1 MGKPLTF
8 SPMRLAI
15 LLQSYGRFGGA
26 ERLALSHYIEM
37 RRMGQDVTLY
47 YTGKMSQGWEERLGR
62 DPIRSIPTAILNR
75 PKRFRLLMK
84 FVEELKEYDKI
95 IIHHHVE
102 PVLAFYLSKI
112 LGPRVVWYSGS
123 MFELAW
129 EEIITGVD
137 YRRISPT
144 VRRTGGEFYGGLL
157 ANILLSDQLYG
168 LTARVARV
176 VDIETVRGYGKV
188 IANSLFLSKFLERVY
203 RLGET
208 PSVVYPAADPL
219 LEQLASENHAQ
230 EQDYMLIVGS
240 LIPLKNVESM
250 IRAAALVRSSKI
262 MVIGDGQ
269 EMSNLKDLGSELDVP
284 IEFMGTMD
292 REEDLA
298 QAYGGCKFL
307 VHLSLYEPF
316 GLTPVEAGLF
326 SKPSIV
332 TNHGGPPEVV
342 VDGLTGYV
350 VDPLD
355 HQFIGSKMNALLDD
369 DMLRHDM
376 GRRARENVI
385 EKFTLERS
393 TTRLLEEVET

>member
-1 MGKPLTF
+1 
-8 SPMRLAI
+8 MRLAI

-37 RRMGQDVTLY
+37 RRIGQDITFY
-47 YTGKMSQGWEERLGR
+47 YTGTVSQGWEERLKGA
-62 DPIRSIPTAILNR
+62 PLRSIPTAILNR
-75 PKRFRLLMK
+75 PKRFRLLRK
-84 FVEELKEYDKI
+84 FLEELKQYDKI

-102 PVLAFYLSKI
+102 PVLAFYLSKV
-112 LGPRVVWYSGS
+112 LGPRIVWYSGS

-157 ANILLSDQLYG
+157 AKMLLSDQLYG
-168 LTARVARV
+168 LTARAAKV

-188 IANSLFLSKFLERVY
+188 IANSLFLSKFLKRVY

-219 LEQLASENHAQ
+219 LEQLALKNHAQ
-230 EQDYMLIVGS
+230 EEDYMLIVGS
-240 LIPLKNVESM
+240 LISLKNVESM
-250 IRAAALVRSSKI
+250 IRAAAHVRSSKI

-284 IEFMGTMD
+284 IEFRGTMN

-342 VDGLTGYV
+342 VDGVTGYI

-355 HQFIGSKMNALLDD
+355 HRFIGSKMHTLLDD
-369 DMLRHDM
+369 DTLRHDM
-376 GRRARENVI
+376 GRLARENVV

-393 TTRLLEEVET
+393 TARLLEEVEQ

>member
-1 MGKPLTF
+1 
-8 SPMRLAI
+8 MRLAI

-37 RRMGQDVTLY
+37 RRKGQDVTFY
-47 YTGKMSQGWEERLGR
+47 YTGTMSRGWEDRLDGE
-62 DPIRSIPTAILNR
+62 PIRSIPTAILNR
-75 PKRFRLLMK
+75 PKRFRLLRK
-84 FVEELKEYDKI
+84 FLEELKQYDKI

-102 PVLAFYLSKI
+102 PVLAFYLSKV
-112 LGPRVVWYSGS
+112 LGPRIVWYSGS

-157 ANILLSDQLYG
+157 ARMLLSDQLYG
-168 LTARVARV
+168 LTARVAKM
-176 VDIETVRGYGKV
+176 VDIETVRRYGKV

-203 RLGET
+203 RLEET

-219 LEQLASENHAQ
+219 LEQLALENHVQ
-230 EQDYMLIVGS
+230 EEDYMLIVGS

-250 IRAAALVRSSKI
+250 IRAAAHVRSSKI

-284 IEFMGTMD
+284 IEFRGTMNS
-292 REEDLA
+292 EEDLA

-342 VDGLTGYV
+342 VDGVTGYI

-369 DMLRHDM
+369 DTLRYDM
-376 GRRARENVI
+376 GRRARENIVQ
-385 EKFTLERS
+385 KFTLERS
-393 TTRLLEEVET
+393 TTRLLEELES

>member
-1 MGKPLTF
+1 
-8 SPMRLAI
+8 MRLAI
-15 LLQSYGRFGGA
+15 LQQSYGRFGGA

-37 RRMGQDVTLY
+37 RRMGQDVTFY
-47 YTGKMSQGWEERLGR
+47 YTGTMSRGWEDRLEKE
-62 DPIRSIPTAILNR
+62 PIRSIPTAIVNR
-75 PKRFRLLMK
+75 PKRMRLLFK
-84 FVEELKEYDKI
+84 FVEELKQYDKI

-112 LGPRVVWYSGS
+112 LGPRIVWYSGS
-123 MFELAW
+123 VFELAW

-144 VRRTGGEFYGGLL
+144 VRRTGGEYYGGLL
-157 ANILLSDQLYG
+157 AKMLLSDQLYG
-168 LTARVARV
+168 LTARVAKV

-188 IANSLFLSKFLERVY
+188 IANSIFLSKFLERVY

-219 LEQLASENHAQ
+219 LEQLASNTHAQ
-230 EQDYMLIVGS
+230 EEDYMLIVGS
-240 LIPLKNVESM
+240 LIPLKNVQSM
-250 IRAAALVRSSKI
+250 IRAAAHVRSSKI

-284 IEFMGTMD
+284 IEFRGTMN

-316 GLTPVEAGLF
+316 GLTPLEAGLF

-342 VDGLTGYV
+342 VDGVTGYI

-355 HQFIGSKMNALLDD
+355 HQFIGSKMNTLLDND
-369 DMLRHDM
+369 TLRHDM
-376 GRRARENVI
+376 GRRARENIVK
-385 EKFTLERS
+385 KFTLEQS
-393 TTRLLEEVET
+393 ASRLLEEVEK

>member
-1 MGKPLTF
+1 
-8 SPMRLAI
+8 MRLAI

-26 ERLALSHYIEM
+26 ERLALSHYLEM
-37 RRMGQDVTLY
+37 RRMGQDVTFY
-47 YTGKMSQGWEERLGR
+47 YTGTMSQGWEERLEKE
-62 DPIRSIPTAILNR
+62 PLRSIPTAIVNR
-75 PKRFRLLMK
+75 PKRMRLLFK
-84 FVEELKEYDKI
+84 FLEELKQYDKI

-112 LGPRVVWYSGS
+112 LGPRIVWYSGS
-123 MFELAW
+123 VFELAW

-144 VRRTGGEFYGGLL
+144 VRRTGGEYYGGLL
-157 ANILLSDQLYG
+157 AKMLLSDQLYG
-168 LTARVARV
+168 LTARAAKV
-176 VDIETVRGYGKV
+176 VDVETVRGYGKV

-219 LEQLASENHAQ
+219 LEQLASRNHAQ
-230 EQDYMLIVGS
+230 EEDYMLIVGS
-240 LIPLKNVESM
+240 LIPLKNVQSM
-250 IRAAALVRSSKI
+250 IRAAAHVRSSKI

-284 IEFMGTMD
+284 IEFRGTMN

-298 QAYGGCKFL
+298 QAYAGCKFL

-316 GLTPVEAGLF
+316 GLTPLEAGLF

-342 VDGLTGYV
+342 VDGVTGYI

-355 HQFIGSKMNALLDD
+355 HQFIGSKMNTLLDD
-369 DMLRHDM
+369 DTLRQDM
-376 GRRARENVI
+376 GKRARENIVK
-385 EKFTLERS
+385 KFTLERS
-393 TTRLLEEVET
+393 ASRLLEEVEK

>member
-1 MGKPLTF
+1 
-8 SPMRLAI
+8 MRLAI

-37 RRMGQDVTLY
+37 RRRGLDVTFY
-47 YTGKMSQGWEERLGR
+47 YTGIMSRGWEERLDGQ
-62 DPIRSIPTAILNR
+62 PIRSIPTAILNR
-75 PKRFRLLMK
+75 PNRFRLMRK
-84 FVEELKEYDKI
+84 FLEELKQYDKI
-95 IIHHHVE
+95 IIHHHIE
-102 PVLAFYLSKI
+102 PVLAFYLSKV
-112 LGPRVVWYSGS
+112 LGPRIVWYSGS

-157 ANILLSDQLYG
+157 ARMLLSDQLYG
-168 LTARVARV
+168 LTARVAKM

-188 IANSLFLSKFLERVY
+188 IANSLFLSEFLKRVY
-203 RLGET
+203 CLGET

-250 IRAAALVRSSKI
+250 IRAAAHVRSSKI

-284 IEFMGTMD
+284 IEFRGTMD

-332 TNHGGPPEVV
+332 TNYGGPPEVV
-342 VDGLTGYV
+342 VDGVTGYI
-350 VDPLD
+350 VDPRD
-355 HQFIGSKMNALLDD
+355 HRFIGSKMNALLDND
-369 DMLRHDM
+369 TLRHDM
-376 GRRARENVI
+376 GRRARENII

-393 TTRLLEEVET
+393 TTRLLEEVEE

>member
-1 MGKPLTF
+1 
-8 SPMRLAI
+8 MRLAI

-37 RRMGQDVTLY
+37 RRRGQDVTFY
-47 YTGKMSQGWEERLGR
+47 YTGTMSRGWEDRLDGE
-62 DPIRSIPTAILNR
+62 PIRSMPTAIVNR
-75 PKRFRLLMK
+75 PKRFRLLRR
-84 FVEELKEYDKI
+84 FLEELKQYDKI
-95 IIHHHVE
+95 ISHHHIE
-102 PVLAFYLSKI
+102 PGLAFYRSKAF
-112 LGPRVVWYSGS
+112 GPRIIWCSGS

-129 EEIITGVD
+129 EEIITGVG

-157 ANILLSDQLYG
+157 AKMLLSDQLYG
-168 LTARVARV
+168 LTARVAKA
-176 VDIETVRGYGKV
+176 VDIATVRGYGKI
-188 IANSLFLSKFLERVY
+188 IANSFFLSKFLERIY
-203 RLGET
+203 HLGET

-219 LEQLASENHAQ
+219 LERLASKNHIR
-230 EQDYMLIVGS
+230 EEDYMLIVGS

-250 IRAAALVRSSKI
+250 IRAAAHVRSSKV

-284 IEFMGTMD
+284 IEFRGTMD

-342 VDGLTGYV
+342 VDVVTGYI
-350 VDPLD
+350 VDPLN
-355 HQFIGSKMNALLDD
+355 HQFIGLKMAELLDND
-369 DMLRHDM
+369 TLRHEM
-376 GRRARENVI
+376 GRRARKNIV
-385 EKFTLERS
+385 EKFTLKRS
-393 TTRLLEEVET
+393 TEQFLAEIES